1 MDEKKPLS
9 AHDIKLLKM
18 TSVPY
23 WMALEAY
30 SFNLE
35 SAEDGTFKMT
45 SLSLVSRK
53 IYDANAIEKDE
64 D

>member
-9 AHDIKLLKM
+9 AHDIKLFKM

-23 WMALEAY
+23 WMARETY
-30 SFNLE
+30 SVNLE
-35 SAEDGTFKMT
+35 PAEDGTFKMT
-45 SLSLVSRK
+45 SPSLVSRK

-64 D
+64 G